1 MYKRV
6 VITGIGAITPYGQN
20 EDFFEQLLAGNS
32 AIGSLS
38 AVPKHIRSYC
48 HVAGQV
54 NDFNSADFVPAK
66 TAGRMDRFI
75 QFGVAASL
83 LARSDARLPDKFVQP
98 ERVGVIV
105 GSSAGGFDTIET
117 NFHRLLKRGPDKC
130 SPFTVPMFIVNMASG
145 WISIVTGAE
154 GYSSCV
160 STACATGATA
170 IGEAMRTIQLDQADI
185 MFAGGTEASITPLC
199 MAGFA
204 SSRVL
209 SGRNDAPAQA
219 SRPFDADRDG
229 FVMSE
234 GACVL
239 VLEELEHAQKRGARV
254 YAEIVG
260 FGCVGDAYDIV
271 APRSDGGGARR
282 SMVQALSQA
291 KWKGSDIDYI
301 NAHATSTVVGDSA
314 EANAIKTVLGES
326 VNNVAVSATKSM
338 TGHMLGAAGAIEAA
352 ISCLAILKNAIPP
365 TINLHSIDPTC
376 VLNHVANKAV
386 YKNVERVLSNSF
398 GYGGHNT
405 TLAFQ
410 ALAT

>member
-1 MYKRV
+1 
-6 VITGIGAITPYGQN
+6 
-20 EDFFEQLLAGNS
+20 
-32 AIGSLS
+32 
-38 AVPKHIRSYC
+38 
-48 HVAGQV
+48 
-54 NDFNSADFVPAK
+54 
-66 TAGRMDRFI
+66 
-75 QFGVAASL
+75 
-83 LARSDARLPDKFVQP
+83 
-98 ERVGVIV
+98 
-105 GSSAGGFDTIET
+105 
-117 NFHRLLKRGPDKC
+117 
-130 SPFTVPMFIVNMASG
+130 
-145 WISIVTGAE
+145 
-154 GYSSCV
+154 
-160 STACATGATA
+160 
-170 IGEAMRTIQLDQADI
+170 MRTIQLDQADV

-209 SGRNDAPAQA
+209 SGRNDAPAKA
-219 SRPFDADRDG
+219 SRPFDLDRDG

-239 VLEELEHAQKRGARV
+239 VLEELEHAQKRGARI

-271 APRSDGGGARR
+271 APRSDGSGARR

-291 KWKGSDIDYI
+291 KWKTEDIDYI

-314 EANAIKTVLGES
+314 EANAIKTFLGES
-326 VNNVAVSATKSM
+326 VKKVAVSATKSM
-338 TGHMLGAAGAIEAA
+338 TGHMLGAAGSIEAA
-352 ISCLAILKNAIPP
+352 ISCLAIFKNAIPP

-376 VLNHVANKAV
+376 VLNHVANKAM